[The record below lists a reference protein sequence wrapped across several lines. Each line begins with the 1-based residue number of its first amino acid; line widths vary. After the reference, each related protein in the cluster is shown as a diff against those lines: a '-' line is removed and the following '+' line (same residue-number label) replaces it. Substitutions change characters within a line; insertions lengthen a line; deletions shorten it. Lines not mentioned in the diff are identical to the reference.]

1 MSDHTTAT
9 SLTLES
15 LYSTYH
21 GWLKSWMM
29 RKLQSVFDADD
40 IAQDTFLR
48 VMGSDSLSTI
58 RDPRSF
64 LCTIAKRVMVDL
76 FRRNALEK
84 SYLEMVALMPEEL
97 APSPEERESQLETLQ
112 LIDTML
118 DGLNAKTREAFLL
131 SQLEGLAYSEIAHTL
146 GVSVSSVKKYIAKAI
161 EHCLLFRLEHG
172 LDSFTYRL
180 PSSGT
185 ALGIVL
191 VCGIKRRTCQPTTGS
206 TLAAVV

>member
-1 MSDHTTAT
+1 MSDHATTTA

-21 GWLKSWMM
+21 GWLKSWIM

-48 VMGSDSLSTI
+48 VIGSDTLSTI

-76 FRRNALEK
+76 FRRHALEK

-131 SQLEGLAYSEIAHTL
+131 SQLEGLTYNEIAHTL

-161 EHCLLFRLEHG
+161 EHCLLFRLEQG
-172 LDSFTYRL
+172 L
-180 PSSGT
+180 
-185 ALGIVL
+185 
-191 VCGIKRRTCQPTTGS
+191 
-206 TLAAVV
+206 